1 MDCSPPGS
9 SIHGILQARILAW
22 VAMPFLQ
29 GIFPLQGSGYH
40 LSHQGSPDIYKPL
53 NKHGRFYYYY
63 YIIISHKENTPGDG
77 KHGPWGLADVAW
89 GFLVIPEPRL
99 SMKREHGCCRN

>member
-1 MDCSPPGS
+1 MEFSRQEYWHGLPCPSSKGS
-9 SIHGILQARILAW
+9 SHSRDQGLFHCGQIL
-22 VAMPFLQ
+22 
-29 GIFPLQGSGYH
+29 YH